1 MSSQAINVDEINLGT
16 GIVRI
21 KAELEEKAVREVA
34 NVSEVEIPQGMVEV
48 ELDNMEEDMNRRLAY
63 QGISLEQY
71 LQMLGRT
78 KADFRRESEEP
89 ARDSIKMRLV
99 LEAVCKD
106 AKLEAT
112 DAEVEEKLA
121 ELAESY
127 GRKVEELKNNEELL
141 GHIKQNVVSEKGI
154 KLIVDNAKVKVVA
167 APEEPEVVAPAEIL
181 FDDKANR
188 TELSTESQVWEQN
201 GIKVVNNKG
210 ASTSNVADYANPA
223 RFYKGSDLIISG
235 ASKITKVVIT
245 TADDRNFNANF
256 TLEGFTVTVNGTV
269 CTIESAEAVDN
280 VTIANLPYQIRVTSI
295 VVTY

>member
-1 MSSQAINVDEINLGT
+1 M
-16 GIVRI
+16 
-21 KAELEEKAVREVA
+21 EEKAVREIA
-34 NVSEVEIPQGMVEV
+34 NASEVEIPQGMVEV
-48 ELDNMEEDMNRRLAY
+48 ELDNMEEDMNRRLSY
-63 QGISLEQY
+63 QGINFEQY

-167 APEEPEVVAPAEIL
+167 APEVNLEK
-181 FDDKANR
+181 KA
-188 TELSTESQVWEQN
+188 
-201 GIKVVNNKG
+201 
-210 ASTSNVADYANPA
+210 
-223 RFYKGSDLIISG
+223 
-235 ASKITKVVIT
+235 TKKT
-245 TADDRNFNANF
+245 TAKK
-256 TLEGFTVTVNGTV
+256 
-269 CTIESAEAVDN
+269 AEDGEEKKETKTTKKSTKKAE
-280 VTIANLPYQIRVTSI
+280 
-295 VVTY
+295 